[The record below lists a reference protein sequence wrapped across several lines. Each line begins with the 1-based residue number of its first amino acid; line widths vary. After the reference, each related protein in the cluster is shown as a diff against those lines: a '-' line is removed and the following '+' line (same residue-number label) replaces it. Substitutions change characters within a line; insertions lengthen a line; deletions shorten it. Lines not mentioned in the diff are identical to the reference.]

1 MRPVSPIFS
10 TSNVGGPFAPIIVGN
25 SFRMSYDSF
34 LFTDGTDLASA
45 IRLSMPEKTIAEDQ
59 KVYLKLIFKDG
70 AFQNAEVVSTASWW
84 PDHPKTISYS
94 GSSKKIKDQT
104 TLYAPIFSIT
114 KNQKVQGKFVN
125 TNSGELIVY
134 RHMYNNVMIMQSCKY
149 FFLLP
154 APFAPE
160 P

>member
-34 LFTDGTDLASA
+34 LFADGTDLASA
-45 IRLSMPEKTIAEDQ
+45 TRLSMPANIITESV
-59 KVYLKLIFKDG
+59 KVYLKLTFNNGGI
-70 AFQNAEVVSTASWW
+70 QEVKVISDDKWW
-84 PDHPKTISYS
+84 QDYPQTISYS

-104 TLYAPIFSIT
+104 ALYAPIFSVT

-134 RHMYNNVMIMQSCKY
+134 RHMYNNVMVMQSCKY